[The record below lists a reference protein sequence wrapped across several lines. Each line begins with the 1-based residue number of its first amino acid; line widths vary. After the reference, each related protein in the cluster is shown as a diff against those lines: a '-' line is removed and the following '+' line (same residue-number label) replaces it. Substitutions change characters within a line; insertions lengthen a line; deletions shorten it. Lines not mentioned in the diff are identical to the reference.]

1 MASRD
6 NEPIPTPPIDF
17 AIITTLDDEL
27 DAVKET
33 LNLKNCT
40 AKNALIYYYGYIDDM
55 SVICVKSNDR
65 GNISSANTT
74 NAVIQEWR
82 PRYLLLVGY
91 AGGIKDKDREGIK
104 LGDVVVSDSIVYC
117 GYKKTVDG
125 RTMYRELPVNQPSVS
140 LKSVIS
146 SIIID
151 KNNDW
156 WKQIKIERP
165 SNDTCNPKV
174 IRGLILSDEVI
185 TNDPNRVNKLLKR
198 HDNAIAIETEAGG
211 IAKSLYEKSETH
223 MIPYM
228 VIKGVSDYANSPN
241 AEERERW
248 KGYASYAAAAFTL
261 ALIKK
266 VRELLPRQAQGQ
278 EQVRLLEYMAWY
290 FTEPNKIDGKPL
302 SEYYVESNAVI
313 MPINTW
319 NKSYKDIEIEIDKYT
334 SWNIED
340 FLNDPSQGIVV
351 IGAEFG
357 TGKTSYARYITHL
370 YANRC
375 LNNGS
380 DYFPILVKLRSEL
393 NNVYGTHGLD
403 YVLNIVT
410 NDSQNKDRK
419 ILLILDGLDEY
430 KGEIR
435 ELIERI
441 NSYQGEYRNMKVI
454 ITTRLKEGYANELNI
469 ENYVRLLPLSEEQV
483 DQLFKKY
490 NPNLDLTFDRCINEY
505 YLNKGVIRNPL
516 FCWMLA
522 YMHANQYEKLEFKKG
537 WSTNMIRTLLYH
549 SFIHSILLGKYV
561 EEVRSLEEK
570 DIKKRIAEEKRL
582 LRLTAALVN
591 LYGEISKS
599 ELRDKLSRL
608 GVNESYLN
616 ELFRKEG
623 FLEYFLTSY
632 FYMQEERIE
641 FIHDSFKEYCLAEYY
656 YESIKEGK
664 WWRLNVGMPSEE
676 TIDFLRGLVEILKNY
691 ESIKSIES
699 ISISPIIKYDDI
711 NILKNNAKQF
721 VESEELL
728 VTNAEITDEEI
739 WKHIKLTKY
748 DYEHL
753 WLYRWISLSM
763 LKWLDPEEKISQE
776 KLSKLIILTSHFMP
790 HYLKNL
796 QRVDLSKISW
806 LGLKANLSEAD
817 LFGASLSEASLSDA
831 NLFRANLSGA
841 DLFGASLF
849 RANLSGADLV
859 MADLFGASLSEA
871 SLSDANLFRANL
883 SGADLVMAN
892 LARAILSEANLFRAN
907 LARANLFMADLFR
920 ANLVMANLFRANL
933 SRAKLSEANLSRAKL
948 SEADLVMANLSG
960 ANLSGADL
968 SGAKIIDIISKGVK
982 VNDKTKATNI
992 IVVDNF
998 YDKDE
1003 IKKALNNLEDNL
1015 REIILRD
1022 NPYLKRLYEDN
1033 A

>member
-33 LNLKNCT
+33 LNLKNYT
-40 AKNALIYYYGYIDDM
+40 TKNALIYYYGYIDGI

-82 PRYLLLVGY
+82 PSYLLLVGY
-91 AGGIKDKDREGIK
+91 AGGIKDNDRAGIK
-104 LGDVVVSDSIVYC
+104 LGDVVVSDSIVYYE
-117 GYKKTVDG
+117 YKKIVG
-125 RTMYRELPVNQPSVS
+125 GQIRYRELPINQPSVF
-140 LKSVIS
+140 LKNVIS
-146 SIIID
+146 SID
-151 KNNDW
+151 NNW
-156 WKQIKIERP
+156 WEQIKITRP

-174 IRGLILSDEVI
+174 IRGLILSGESI
-185 TNDPNRVNKLLKR
+185 INDPNKLSKLLNRYDK
-198 HDNAIAIETEAGG
+198 AVAIETEAGG
-211 IAKSLYEKSETH
+211 VAKAVYDKPRDHTTE
-223 MIPYM
+223 YM

-241 AEERERW
+241 AEEREQW
-248 KGYASYAAAAFTL
+248 KRYASYAAAAFTL

-278 EQVRLLEYMAWY
+278 EQVRLLEYMAQY

-319 NKSYKDIEIEIDKYT
+319 SKSYKDIKIDKYT

-380 DYFPILVKLRSEL
+380 DYFPILVKLRSGL
-393 NNVYGTHGLD
+393 NNVYGTRGLD

-410 NDSQNKDRK
+410 NDGQNKDRK

-454 ITTRLKEGYANELNI
+454 ITTRLKEDYANELNI

-490 NPNLDLTFDRCINEY
+490 NPNLDLTFNRCINEY

-676 TIDFLRGLVEILKNY
+676 TIDFLKGLVEILKNY
-691 ESIKSIES
+691 ENVKN

-728 VTNAEITDEEI
+728 VTNAEITDREI

-763 LKWLDPEEKISQE
+763 LKWLDPEEEISKE
-776 KLSKLIILTSHFMP
+776 KLIKLVKLTSHFIP
-790 HYLKNL
+790 YYLKNL
-796 QRVDLSKISW
+796 QKVDLSRIWGINLHLANLVLADLSEANLTSTNLFMANLYATNLYKANLYMANLSRTNLFW
-806 LGLKANLSEAD
+806 ANLSEAN
-817 LFGASLSEASLSDA
+817 LTEATLC
-831 NLFRANLSGA
+831 
-841 DLFGASLF
+841 
-849 RANLSGADLV
+849 
-859 MADLFGASLSEA
+859 
-871 SLSDANLFRANL
+871 
-883 SGADLVMAN
+883 
-892 LARAILSEANLFRAN
+892 
-907 LARANLFMADLFR
+907 
-920 ANLVMANLFRANL
+920 
-933 SRAKLSEANLSRAKL
+933 
-948 SEADLVMANLSG
+948 EADLTYADLKF

-968 SGAKIIDIISKGVK
+968 SGAKIIGINSKGVK
-982 VNDKTKATNI
+982 VNDKTKTTNI
-992 IVVDNF
+992 IIVDDF
-998 YDKDE
+998 YDKNE
-1003 IKKALNNLEDNL
+1003 IKKPL
-1015 REIILRD
+1015 II
-1022 NPYLKRLYEDN
+1022 
-1033 A
+1033 

>member
-17 AIITTLDDEL
+17 AIITTLDNEL

-33 LNLKNCT
+33 LNLKNYT

-117 GYKKTVDG
+117 GYKKTIDG
-125 RTMYRELPVNQPSVS
+125 QTKYRELPVNQPSVS

-151 KNNDW
+151 KNNNW

-174 IRGLILSDEVI
+174 IRGLILSDEEI
-185 TNDPNRVNKLLKR
+185 TNDPNRVNELLNRYDK
-198 HDNAIAIETEAGG
+198 AVAIETEAGG

-228 VIKGVSDYANSPN
+228 VIKGVSDYANSPH
-241 AEERERW
+241 AEEREQW
-248 KGYASYAAAAFTL
+248 KRYASYAAAAFTL

-266 VRELLPRQAQGQ
+266 VREFLPRQAQRQ

-302 SEYYVESNAVI
+302 SEYYVENNVVI

-319 NKSYKDIEIEIDKYT
+319 SKSYKDIEINKYP

-375 LNNGS
+375 LSNGS
-380 DYFPILVKLRSEL
+380 DYFPILVKLRSGL

-410 NDSQNKDRK
+410 NDGQNKDRK

-469 ENYVRLLPLSEEQV
+469 ENYVRLLPLSKKQV
-483 DQLFKKY
+483 DHLFKKY
-490 NPNLDLTFDRCINEY
+490 NPNLDLTFNRCINEY
-505 YLNKGVIRNPL
+505 HLNEEIIRNPL

-522 YMHANQYEKLEFKKG
+522 YMHTNQNVKLEFKKD
-537 WSTNMIRTLLYH
+537 WSKDMIRTLLYH

-616 ELFRKEG
+616 DLFSREG

-676 TIDFLRGLVEILKNY
+676 TIDFLKGLVEILKNY
-691 ESIKSIES
+691 ESIKSIS
-699 ISISPIIKYDDI
+699 ISLIEYDDI

-728 VTNAEITDEEI
+728 VTNAEITDREI

-763 LKWLDPEEKISQE
+763 LKWLDPEEKISKE
-776 KLSKLIILTSHFMP
+776 KLSKLIILTSHFIP
-790 HYLKNL
+790 YYLKNL
-796 QRVDLSKISW
+796 QKVDLSRTNLSSANLNNADLSDADLSLALLFW
-806 LGLKANLSEAD
+806 ANLS
-817 LFGASLSEASLSDA
+817 S
-831 NLFRANLSGA
+831 
-841 DLFGASLF
+841 
-849 RANLSGADLV
+849 
-859 MADLFGASLSEA
+859 
-871 SLSDANLFRANL
+871 
-883 SGADLVMAN
+883 
-892 LARAILSEANLFRAN
+892 
-907 LARANLFMADLFR
+907 
-920 ANLVMANLFRANL
+920 
-933 SRAKLSEANLSRAKL
+933 
-948 SEADLVMANLSG
+948 
-960 ANLSGADL
+960 ADL
-968 SGAKIIDIISKGVK
+968 SGAKLTNTYLFFANLSGAKLTNAQLSSANLHDANLSRAELTNADLSSAMLYNTILSFANLSGAKLTNAELRFAILSWANLSSTDLSNARILDDIDSKGVK
-982 VNDKTKATNI
+982 VNNETKATNI
-992 IVVDNF
+992 IVYYF
-998 YDKDE
+998 YYKDKIKE
-1003 IKKALNNLEDNL
+1003 ILNNLEDNL

>member
-1 MASRD
+1 MVGKD
-6 NEPIPTPPIDF
+6 DEPIPTSPIDF

-27 DAVKET
+27 NAVKDT
-33 LNLKNCT
+33 LNLKNHI
-40 AKNALIYYYGYIDDM
+40 AKNALIYYYGYIDGM

-65 GNISSANTT
+65 GNISSTNTA
-74 NAVIQEWR
+74 NAVITEWR

-91 AGGIKDKDREGIK
+91 AGGIKGSENVK

-117 GYKKTVDG
+117 GYKKIIDG
-125 RTMYRELPVNQPSVS
+125 RTMYRELPVSQPSIS

-146 SIIID
+146 SIITD

-156 WKQIKIERP
+156 WKQIKIKRP
-165 SNDTCNPKV
+165 SNDTRNPKV
-174 IRGLILSDEVI
+174 IRGLILSDEEI
-185 TNDPNRVNKLLKR
+185 TNDPNRVNELLNR

-211 IAKSLYEKSETH
+211 IAKSLYEHSETY
-223 MIPYM
+223 MTPYM
-228 VIKGVSDYANSPN
+228 VIKGVSDYANSPD
-241 AEERERW
+241 AEERELW
-248 KGYASYAAAAFTL
+248 KRYASYAAAAFTL

-266 VRELLPRQAQGQ
+266 VRELLPRQTQWQ
-278 EQVRLLEYMAWY
+278 EQVRLLEYMAQY

-302 SEYYVESNAVI
+302 SEYYVKSNSVI

-319 NKSYKDIEIEIDKYT
+319 SKSYKDIEIGKYT

-340 FLNDPSQGIVV
+340 FLNDPYQGIVV

-380 DYFPILVKLRSEL
+380 DYFPILVKLRSGL
-393 NNVYGTHGLD
+393 NNVYGTYGLD

-410 NDSQNKDRK
+410 NDGQKKDRK

-441 NSYQGEYRNMKVI
+441 NSYQREYRNMKVI

-469 ENYVRLLPLSEEQV
+469 EKYVRLLPLSKEQV

-490 NPNLDLTFDRCINEY
+490 NPDLDITFDRCINEY
-505 YLNKGVIRNPL
+505 YLNEGVIRNPL

-522 YMHANQYEKLEFKKG
+522 YMHTNQYVKLEFKED

-561 EEVRSLEEK
+561 EELRSLEEK
-570 DIKKRIAEEKRL
+570 DIENRIAEEKRS

-591 LYGEISKS
+591 LYGGISKS
-599 ELRDKLSRL
+599 ELRVKLLRL
-608 GVNESYLN
+608 GVDESYLN
-616 ELFRKEG
+616 ELFDKEG

-676 TIDFLRGLVEILKNY
+676 TIDFLKGLVEILKNH
-691 ESIKSIES
+691 ENIRS
-699 ISISPIIKYDDI
+699 ISISPIIKYNDI
-711 NILKNNAKQF
+711 NILKNNAKRF

-728 VTNAEITDEEI
+728 VTDAEITDKEI
-739 WKHIKLTKY
+739 WKHIKLTKD

-763 LKWLDPEEKISQE
+763 LKWLDPEEEISKE
-776 KLSKLIILTSHFMP
+776 KLSKLILLTSHFIP
-790 HYLKNL
+790 YYLKNL
-796 QRVDLSKISW
+796 QRVDLSRIW
-806 LGLKANLSEAD
+806 GINLH
-817 LFGASLSEASLSDA
+817 LA
-831 NLFRANLSGA
+831 NLFLA
-841 DLFGASLF
+841 D
-849 RANLSGADLV
+849 
-859 MADLFGASLSEA
+859 
-871 SLSDANLFRANL
+871 
-883 SGADLVMAN
+883 
-892 LARAILSEANLFRAN
+892 LSEANLTST
-907 LARANLFMADLFR
+907 NLFMANLYATNLYK
-920 ANLVMANLFRANL
+920 ANLYRANL
-933 SRAKLSEANLSRAKL
+933 SRTNLFWANLSKANL
-948 SEADLVMANLSG
+948 TEATLCEADLTYADLKF

-968 SGAKIIDIISKGVK
+968 SGAKIIGINSKGVK
-982 VNDKTKATNI
+982 VNEKTKTTNI
-992 IVVDNF
+992 IVVDYF
-998 YDKDE
+998 YDKNE
-1003 IKKALNNLEDNL
+1003 IKKALNNLEDSL

-1022 NPYLKRLYEDN
+1022 NPHLKRLYEDN

>member
-17 AIITTLDDEL
+17 AIITTLDNEL

-33 LNLKNCT
+33 LNLKNYT

-117 GYKKTVDG
+117 GYKKTIDG

-156 WKQIKIERP
+156 WKQIKIKRP

-174 IRGLILSDEVI
+174 IRGLILSDEEI

-211 IAKSLYEKSETH
+211 IAKSLYEKSETR

-241 AEERERW
+241 AEEREQW

-319 NKSYKDIEIEIDKYT
+319 SKSYKDIEIEINKYP
-334 SWNIED
+334 SWNIEG

-375 LNNGS
+375 LSNGS
-380 DYFPILVKLRSEL
+380 DYFPILVKLRSGL

-505 YLNKGVIRNPL
+505 YLNEEVIRNPL

-616 ELFRKEG
+616 DLFSREG

-676 TIDFLRGLVEILKNY
+676 TIDFLIGLVEILKNY
-691 ESIKSIES
+691 ESIES

-763 LKWLDPEEKISQE
+763 LKWLDPEEVIVKE
-776 KLSKLIILTSHFMP
+776 KLIRLIILTSHFIP

-817 LFGASLSEASLSDA
+817 LSEAS
-831 NLFRANLSGA
+831 
-841 DLFGASLF
+841 
-849 RANLSGADLV
+849 
-859 MADLFGASLSEA
+859 LFGASLSEA
-871 SLSDANLFRANL
+871 NLSDANLFRANL

-892 LARAILSEANLFRAN
+892 LARAILSKANLFRAN
-907 LARANLFMADLFR
+907 LARANLFMANLFR
-920 ANLVMANLFRANL
+920 ANLVMANLVMADLSRASLSKANLFRANL
-933 SRAKLSEANLSRAKL
+933 SRANLF
-948 SEADLVMANLSG
+948 MANLSG